1 MQYTT
6 STTVERHLDDYP
18 VTFEPVQHID
28 PVLMVDGDEHTLAY
42 AAYDTDPSDYE
53 WGEVKFW
60 QASHRYTSP
69 NTREEVEGCEHVF
82 LVERY
87 EHGAVVYGLGGESSA
102 VDRQWDVAP
111 AGLIGLPADFAD
123 PEGAARG
130 YLNEYTSWC
139 NGVVYLLVRETY
151 VVTTNVQ
158 GARMVEHVDYDCVG
172 GFIGTEWAK
181 QALKNGEF

>member
-6 STTVERHLDDYP
+6 STTVERYLDDYP

-130 YLNEYTSWC
+130 YL
-139 NGVVYLLVRETY
+139 LVRETY